1 MREKQKRFIDEYL
14 LDLNGKQAAI
24 RAGYSPGTAAEQA
37 SRLLSKDYIQQAID
51 DRIEELRTEKTAEAQ
66 EILEHLTSV
75 MRGEQKQEVL
85 CFTEK
90 GKQKIVDIDV
100 PAKERLK
107 AAELL
112 GKRYGLFSDNMN
124 ITGGVPVV
132 IIDDLPPDE

>member
-1 MREKQKRFIDEYL
+1 MNKRQQRFVDEYMI
-14 LDLNGKQAAI
+14 DLNATQAAI
-24 RAGYSPGTAAEQA
+24 RAGYFPGTASQQA

-51 DRIEELRTEKTAEAQ
+51 ERIEELRTAKTAEAQ

-90 GKQKIVDIDV
+90 GKQEIVDIDV
-100 PAKERLK
+100 PARERLR

-112 GKRYGLFSDNMN
+112 GKRYGLFSDNVN
-124 ITGGVPVV
+124 LHGETQVV
-132 IIDDLPPDE
+132 FVDDLPPDE